1 MSQTQDLHYEEKI
14 FPLTKEGKDKFNWW
28 AGLLGFYWFPYKGLW
43 KEWLIY
49 EIVLS
54 LPLSFLMAIEHPQYP
69 NFSLLMKALTALL
82 CGVLIVF
89 LGNMGNSFYLKS
101 YEKIAKKSVIWRG
114 VVGTIL
120 AIALSFPETALA
132 EFLMKSLMGYFL

>member
-1 MSQTQDLHYEEKI
+1 MAELQDLHYEEKI

-49 EIVLS
+49 EIILS
-54 LPLSFLMAIEHPQYP
+54 IPLSFLMAIDHPQYP

-82 CGVLIVF
+82 CGVLVVF
-89 LGNMGNSFYLKS
+89 LGNMGNTFYHKS
-101 YEKIAKKSVIWRG
+101 YERIVKKSVIWRG
-114 VVGTIL
+114 AVGATI
-120 AIALSFPETALA
+120 AIAISFPETIVC
-132 EFLMKSLMGYFL
+132 EFLAKTLMGYFL